1 MALATGIL
9 VGSSL
14 INQSLIDSQRSD
26 ISNLRGERES
36 LRQNLDAAQSEI
48 AYRDSYLGE
57 LRESLLPGRLLGHR
71 VSIVVLPGASGKD
84 VDAMARTLTESGAQL
99 SGRVTVNDD
108 FFAAADTE
116 DPQVAE
122 KASLRDETIRRHGL
136 TTIKSK
142 APATQLA
149 HALLARDTGT
159 GLGADAQAFLTEL
172 DRAGMITRAAVVA
185 PGDLAVLVTGGTPA
199 KGTPQ
204 TDRRRSGTV
213 ALATAMDAA
222 SGGTV
227 VVGPAQ
233 DNGGAVQAVR
243 KDTSAA
249 EQVSTVD
256 SVETPFGQ
264 IATVYA
270 LVEQIA
276 GGAGQYGSAD
286 SGDTP
291 LPRFRASTTKR

>member
-122 KASLRDETIRRHGL
+122 KAKLRDETIRRHGL